1 MRVATRESER
11 GRHETMNFTLRP
23 ISLAN
28 TVNLENGCSHNKW
41 SDVSGAAALHGHLSN
56 AGDVNSCVAEA
67 PRILVTAF
75 RRVH

>member
-11 GRHETMNFTLRP
+11 GRRETMNFTLRP

-41 SDVSGAAALHGHLSN
+41 TDVSGAAALHGHLSN
-56 AGDVNSCVAEA
+56 AGDANSCVAEA